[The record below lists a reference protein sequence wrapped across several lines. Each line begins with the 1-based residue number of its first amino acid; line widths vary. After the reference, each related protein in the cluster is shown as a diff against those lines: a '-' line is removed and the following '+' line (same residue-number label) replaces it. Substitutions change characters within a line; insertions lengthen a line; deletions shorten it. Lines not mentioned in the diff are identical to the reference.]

1 MNLPAL
7 DHSVRVGRLAQITQ
21 LAGPYDSKTDQ
32 TAQTDQHI
40 ETAEQFGASLAPELT
55 TRDPKLTGGTAQRPH
70 PDVQVVGAFLGS
82 VHARPSDGASPP

>member
-7 DHSVRVGRLAQITQ
+7 DHSMRVGRLAQVTQ
-21 LAGPYDSKTDQ
+21 LAGTYDSKTDQ
-32 TAQTDQHI
+32 TAQPDQRI
-40 ETAEQFGASLAPELT
+40 ETAEQFGAAVGPELT

-70 PDVQVVGAFLGS
+70 PDVQVVGASLGF